1 MDPDALE
8 IARSRYRAAYA
19 AYLERARRVA
29 EKIDNGLAP
38 SVEDVMEEA
47 NATEELA
54 VARRELLDAM
64 AKMVPTRP

>member
-8 IARSRYRAAYA
+8 AARSRYRAAYV

-29 EKIDNGLAP
+29 GKLENGLAP
-38 SVEDVMEEA
+38 SVEEIMEEA

-54 VARRELLDAM
+54 AARRALLDAM
-64 AKMVPTRP
+64 AKVLPKRP